1 MLLGASATT
10 TLTLRPLP
18 LAGEGI
24 CKLHVMKR
32 ILLPALVAILLIVTW
47 QAWVTI
53 YDIPQFLVPSPLVV
67 AQTLIN
73 DWSLLGSALLVTLKV
88 TFLALIC
95 SVLLGVLIAFAFVQS
110 PWIETAFFPYAVL
123 LQVTPIVAIAPLL
136 IIWIKNPTASLVVCA
151 TIVRCSPSSA
161 TPPSVCAA

>member
-1 MLLGASATT
+1 MTSIQAQRVG
-10 TLTLRPLP
+10 LP
-18 LAGEGI
+18 T
-24 CKLHVMKR
+24 
-32 ILLPALVAILLIVTW
+32 LVAAILIGLW
-47 QAWVTI
+47 QWWVTA

-110 PWIETAFFPYAVL
+110 PWIEKIGRAHV
-123 LQVTPIVAIAPLL
+123 
-136 IIWIKNPTASLVVCA
+136 
-151 TIVRCSPSSA
+151 
-161 TPPSVCAA
+161 